1 MSNIV
6 PDLSL
11 GRTARMAGFGYL
23 IIFLSG
29 IFANFFVL
37 QNMIVPG
44 DAAATVGNIMAAQG
58 LFRIGIL
65 SFVIMVVF
73 DLLLA
78 WLLYLLLKPVNRD
91 VSLFAGWFRLVNAT
105 IFGIALYHLFDVLQM
120 VSGADYLTVF
130 EPGQLHAQVM
140 LALAA
145 FNHTW
150 LIGLIFF
157 GFHLL
162 LLGYLIIKSDYIPKI
177 LGVLLIIAAFGYL
190 IDSFANF
197 LLSNYSDYQTIFML
211 IVVIP
216 GIIGELSFTL
226 WLIWKGGKI
235 SEIISEN

>member
-1 MSNIV
+1 MSNHIA
-6 PDLSL
+6 DLSL

-37 QNMIVPG
+37 QNLIVPG
-44 DAAATVGNIMAAQG
+44 DATATALNILAAQG

-65 SFVIMVVF
+65 SFVIMVIF

-78 WLLYLLLKPVNRD
+78 WLLYFLLKPVNRD
-91 VSLFAGWFRLVNAT
+91 ISLFAGWFRLVNAT
-105 IFGIALYHLFDVLQM
+105 IFSIALYHLFGVLQL
-120 VSGADYLTVF
+120 VSKADYLTAF
-130 EPGQLHAQVM
+130 TASQLHAQVM
-140 LALAA
+140 LSLAA

-150 LIGLIFF
+150 LIGLLFF

-162 LLGYLIIKSDYIPKI
+162 LLGYLIFKSSYIPKI

-197 LLSNYSDYQTIFML
+197 LLSSYTDYQTIFML
-211 IVVIP
+211 IVVVP
-216 GIIGELSFTL
+216 GIIGELSFTI
-226 WLIWKGGKI
+226 WLIWKGRKI
-235 SEIISEN
+235 VEIDSRN

>member
-1 MSNIV
+1 MSDIV

-11 GRTARMAGFGYL
+11 GRTARIAGFGYL
-23 IIFLSG
+23 IIFISG

-37 QNMIVPG
+37 HNMIVPG
-44 DAAATVGNIMAAQG
+44 DVAATAGNIMAAQG

-65 SFVIMVVF
+65 SFVIMVMF

-91 VSLFAGWFRLVNAT
+91 VSLFAAWFRLVNAT
-105 IFGIALYHLFDVLQM
+105 IFGLALYHLFSVLQI
-120 VSGADYLTVF
+120 VGGEEYLTVF
-130 EPGQLHAQVM
+130 EPGQLYAQVM
-140 LALAA
+140 LSLAA

-162 LLGYLIIKSDYIPKI
+162 LLGYLVFRSGYIPKI
-177 LGVLLIIAAFGYL
+177 LGILLIITAFGYL

-197 LLSNYSDYQTIFML
+197 LLSNYADYQTIFML
-211 IVVIP
+211 IVVVP
-216 GIIGELSFTL
+216 GIIGELSFTI
-226 WLIWKGGKI
+226 WLIWKSSKI
-235 SEIISEN
+235 TEIRSGN